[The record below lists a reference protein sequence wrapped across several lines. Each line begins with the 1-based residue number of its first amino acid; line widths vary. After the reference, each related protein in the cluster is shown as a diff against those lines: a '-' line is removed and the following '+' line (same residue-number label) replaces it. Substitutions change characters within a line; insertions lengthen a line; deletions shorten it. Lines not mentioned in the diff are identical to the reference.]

1 MSELFVK
8 ICGLKTAND
17 VDVAVAAG
25 ADAVG
30 FVFAAGSPRTIDAAA
45 ARELAARVPAGVLT
59 VGVFRGQPVEEVRRL
74 TEESGVRGV
83 QLHGDEGPE
92 YYEAL
97 RAEGRILLRAT
108 AEHVKRCG
116 EYGEDLLLLDAP
128 DPGSGKPWNWGSEEF
143 TAPGGHWLLAAWT
156 GPGER
161 TGGRGDHR
169 RLGRGRVQRGGAGAR
184 GEVPRPDPRL
194 HRGRPGLTGYPGHQ
208 DASGRSADRPVAGC
222 PSPTPHRLKIKL
234 GPVLPVDGAL
244 VGLLGKRLPWSDPVP
259 VP

>member
-1 MSELFVK
+1 MSDLFVK

-74 TEESGVRGV
+74 AEESGVRGV

-97 RAEGRILLRAT
+97 RAEGRTLLRAT
-108 AEHVKRCG
+108 ALHVGRCG
-116 EYGEDLLLLDAP
+116 ECGEDLLLIDAP
-128 DPGSGKPWNWGSEEF
+128 DPGSGKPWNWASREF
-143 TAPGGHWLLAAWT
+143 TAPEGRWLLAGGLNPGNVREAVETTGAW
-156 GPGER
+156 GVDVSSGVER
-161 TGGRGDHR
+161 ERG
-169 RLGRGRVQRGGAGAR
+169 VK
-184 GEVPRPDPRL
+184 
-194 HRGRPGLTGYPGHQ
+194 
-208 DASGRSADRPVAGC
+208 
-222 PSPTPHRLKIKL
+222 SPT
-234 GPVLPVDGAL
+234 
-244 VGLLGKRLPWSDPVP
+244 
-259 VP
+259 